1 MGGNSVGYRGAL
13 FKSVAN
19 PPQTG
24 EKRAEWKLL
33 CVSGAMRGTLI
44 RSCVFVS
51 PVQPYMQTPPEN
63 LARGLEEGLLQ
74 SQSQAEIGFHDLT
87 ISP

>member
-13 FKSVAN
+13 FKSLAN
-19 PPQTG
+19 PPRTG

-51 PVQPYMQTPPEN
+51 PVQPYMQIPPEN